1 MQIIT
6 SVQNYKIQQ
15 ICKLHDAKA
24 RAKQQLFLAEGMR
37 TIETLLSQTE
47 FQADT
52 NSSNQTNLSNNNSTN
67 SHSSRVSTH
76 PSLTLAQL
84 FITPEIWGNCPDS
97 IKNLPDSLITLVSQ
111 QVSAKISTTSTP
123 SGILAVFE
131 IPKYPLA
138 NLQNN
143 LSSNLTSNLSTGI
156 VLVDLN
162 NPGNLGTLIR
172 TAAALNLETVI
183 TIAGTDPWGPKVVQA
198 SAGTIG
204 KVKIYELSWPELLT
218 AKQALKLCA
227 LTPDAK
233 LNLLAPENRLII
245 KNSLLVIGNEAH
257 GIPEN
262 YLQDCEY
269 QFSLPMPGNTESLNA
284 AIAGAIAMYLTV
296 Q

>member
-15 ICKLHDAKA
+15 VCKLHDSKA
-24 RAKQQLFLAEGMR
+24 RAKQQLFLAEGIR
-37 TIETLLSQTE
+37 TIETLLLQIESQANTC
-47 FQADT
+47 T
-52 NSSNQTNLSNNNSTN
+52 N
-67 SHSSRVSTH
+67 
-76 PSLTLAQL
+76 LTLAQL
-84 FITPEIWGNCPDS
+84 FITPEVWGNCPDS

-111 QVSAKISTTSTP
+111 QVSAKISTTSTS

-138 NLQNN
+138 ILQDNLSNN
-143 LSSNLTSNLSTGI
+143 LTQNLYTSNLSTGI

-172 TAAALNLETVI
+172 TAAALNLETVV
-183 TIAGTDPWGPKVVQA
+183 TIAGTDPWSPKVVQA

-218 AKQALKLCA
+218 VKQDLKLCA

-233 LNLLAPENRLII
+233 LNLLAPENRQII
-245 KNSLLVIGNEAH
+245 KNNLLVIGNEAH
-257 GIPEN
+257 GIPEE
-262 YLQDCEY
+262 YLATCDY

-284 AIAGAIAMYLTV
+284 AIAGAIAMYLGT